1 MTEKPGNLALLID
14 ADNVSPKIIVGLLAE
29 IANYGTVSVRRIYG
43 DWTQPN
49 LKGWKNCLLDHSIL
63 PIQQFAYTTHKNS
76 TDGAMI
82 IDAMDL
88 LYTNRFSGFCIA
100 SSDSDFT
107 RLAARIREQG
117 VTVYGFGERKTT
129 TAFIAACDKFVYF
142 DVLSVPLDEPEEP
155 LVEDRLSSPKSPSAS
170 RFGASEPI
178 VLATRPR
185 PSLSSTSKRPLD
197 QAALDGLARAIQ
209 SRIGY
214 DGTEY
219 ANLADVGLYLSK
231 ISPDLNARNYGYN
244 KLKEFV
250 EASGIATLGWKTMSN
265 NPSIALVCLKKSAAE
280 DDEPRN
286 PRLQQT
292 PYLDRNAAKYKSR
305 NSTKLHALM
314 ANTPALPFLHDR
326 LSTSEVPLAR
336 TTKQSASYLALPID
350 SDNISPTI
358 VPALL
363 AKCATYG
370 TLCTALIFGDPQ
382 RLIKKAGG
390 LVCRSTQ

>member
-142 DVLSVPLDEPEEP
+142 DVLSVPLDDPEEP
-155 LVEDRLSSPKSPSAS
+155 LVEDRLSSPKSPSAL
-170 RFGASEPI
+170 RFGASEPV

-250 EASGIATLGWKTMSN
+250 EASGIATLGWKTMGN

-280 DDEPRN
+280 DDELRN
-286 PRLQQT
+286 PR
-292 PYLDRNAAKYKSR
+292 Y
-305 NSTKLHALM
+305 
-314 ANTPALPFLHDR
+314 
-326 LSTSEVPLAR
+326 E
-336 TTKQSASYLALPID
+336 
-350 SDNISPTI
+350 
-358 VPALL
+358 
-363 AKCATYG
+363 
-370 TLCTALIFGDPQ
+370 
-382 RLIKKAGG
+382 
-390 LVCRSTQ
+390 